1 MAILSL
7 DVIVEIYK
15 LLMLKNQENDKN
27 VNFSHICLLKG
38 QLLNLTQL
46 NSFEFCD

>member
-15 LLMLKNQENDKN
+15 LLMSKNQENVKN

-38 QLLNLTQL
+38 
-46 NSFEFCD
+46 